1 MRNASARVSRF
12 LRSSFRCSALVAGV
26 VGSLSIGSALARQ
39 SAEAARASPPEAAGQ
54 DRHAKVCEYELVTG
68 SRMRKRVCMTQEQ
81 RDARMNAGREVTR
94 ELERKEIAADG
105 GS

>member
-12 LRSSFRCSALVAGV
+12 LRSPAGRAALVAGV
-26 VGSLSIGSALARQ
+26 VVSLSIGPALARQ
-39 SAEAARASPPEAAGQ
+39 SAEAAVASPPEAAGQ

-81 RDARMNAGREVTR
+81 RDERMNAGREAAR
-94 ELERKEIAADG
+94 ELERKEIAADS